1 MRFEREGKTEIA
13 GVTEKRLIQE
23 LSRLRSEGPS
33 SFASLTAPDGSY
45 VQAAGGPFL
54 FFVEHRK
61 ADPSAHFRA
70 WQNSPVVSFANGT
83 LLSFSAGRVALQQD
97 EWLTKPQVIEVFSA
111 FLSGNSFPPFV
122 SWRPAAGLGG

>member
-1 MRFEREGKTEIA
+1 MRFEREGKSEIQ
-13 GVTEKRLIQE
+13 GVMPKRLLQE

-54 FFVEHRK
+54 FFVEHRSS
-61 ADPSAHFRA
+61 DPPAHYRA
-70 WQNSPVVSFANGT
+70 WQSSPVVSFANGT

-97 EWLTKPQVIEVFSA
+97 EWFTKPQVIEVFSA
-111 FLSGNSFPPFV
+111 FLSGSSFPAFV
-122 SWRPAAGLGG
+122 SWRPAVGLSA